1 MSEEQVSRIGEY
13 GQRSAEA
20 LAFALECA
28 FAWDNTKDGDAFW
41 RDVHARLIRLSKEG
55 F

>member
-20 LAFALECA
+20 LADALKNA
-28 FAWDNTKDGDAFW
+28 FVWKNTKDGEAYW
-41 RDVHARLIRLSKEG
+41 IEVYERLIRLSKEG